1 MATRILSGML
11 LLPLL
16 LIIWL
21 GGLPL
26 YIMGLILTII
36 AIYEFTNALNM
47 KNIDIYPKLGYIL
60 AIVFFLKN
68 VFNQNIITVTIINFV
83 IIALS
88 LIFTFK
94 KNRKTKFL
102 FLNLIGIMYII
113 FGFDAI
119 IAIINSFQYGYIYVW
134 LTFVVAVLSDTMA
147 YFVGSILGK
156 HKLAPK
162 LSPKK
167 TIEGSVGAVLFSTL
181 GCLIFGKIFTLNI
194 MLMILIGVIGSIIS
208 QIGDLLA
215 SFVKRYVGIKD
226 YGNLIPGHGGILDRF
241 DSVILVSQFIYLILA
256 IINIF

>member
-1 MATRILSGML
+1 MAIRILSGML

-26 YIMGLILTII
+26 YTMGLLLTII
-36 AIYEFTNALNM
+36 AIYEFTNALNI
-47 KNIDIYPKLGYIL
+47 KNIDVYPKMGYIL
-60 AIVFFLKN
+60 ASIFFLKN
-68 VFNQNIITVTIINFV
+68 LFNQNIILVTFINLVVIGVNLLFV
-83 IIALS
+83 
-88 LIFTFK
+88 FTK
-94 KNRKTKFL
+94 KRKTKYF
-102 FLNLIGIMYII
+102 FANLIGIIYII

-119 IAIINSFQYGYIYVW
+119 IAIINNIEYGYIYVW
-134 LTFVVAVLSDTMA
+134 LIFAVAVLSDTMA
-147 YFVGSILGK
+147 YFVGSSLGK

-167 TIEGSVGAVLFSTL
+167 TVEGSIGAILFSTL
-181 GCLIFGKIFTLNI
+181 GCLIFGKIFALNKL
-194 MLMILIGVIGSIIS
+194 LMILIGVVGSVIS

-241 DSVILVSQFIYLILA
+241 DSIILVSQFIYLILL
-256 IINIF
+256 IVNVI